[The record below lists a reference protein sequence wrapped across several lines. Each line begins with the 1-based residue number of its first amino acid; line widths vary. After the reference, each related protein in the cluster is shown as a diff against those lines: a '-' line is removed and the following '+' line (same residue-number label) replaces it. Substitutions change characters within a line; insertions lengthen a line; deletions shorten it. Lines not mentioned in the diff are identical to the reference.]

1 MLVSKI
7 KGKPIELGRRSP
19 EVTKEVEPKE
29 EVVKEPPILVPDPEL
44 QTVVD
49 KIAAYV
55 AKNGPDFE
63 SVVRSKG
70 IFDLIHP

>member
-7 KGKPIELGRRSP
+7 KGTPIELGRRSP
-19 EVTKEVEPKE
+19 EVNASTGDSS
-29 EVVKEPPILVPDPEL
+29 KEPAEGEPPVPSIPAPDSEL

-63 SVVRSKG
+63 NVVRSKG
-70 IFDLIHP
+70 LC